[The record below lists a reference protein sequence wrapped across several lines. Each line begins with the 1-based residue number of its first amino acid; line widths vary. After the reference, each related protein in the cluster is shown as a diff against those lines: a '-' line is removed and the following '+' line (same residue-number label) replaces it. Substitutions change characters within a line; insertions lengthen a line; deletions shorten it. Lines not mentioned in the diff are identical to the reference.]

1 MTIGSGTPA
10 EAGHLRFLD
19 EAALDAVVESALS
32 ILEDVGFVY
41 SFAPALTAVESA
53 GAIVDH
59 DSRRAR
65 LPRALVEEAL
75 RLTPASVRLT
85 GRTPEHDLT
94 IGSAAP
100 GEAVPAF
107 TVSGGGTIADRHTDR
122 QRPLLRADVGEVVT
136 FIDHVPQIDFL
147 NSPLAVAD
155 CRRELAG
162 ETILAE
168 VLKYARKPIGGC
180 GPIGVDVDKRVQLEL
195 ADAAGRV
202 VMNAIGP
209 VSPLS
214 LAPNMCEALML
225 WAERG
230 WPSLCW
236 SGPSPGANG
245 PATIAGTLT
254 LAVAEIMAQV
264 VLAQAAG
271 PGMPIVAGYSAMLM
285 DMRSGA
291 VYTGIE
297 GVLLCNAAVQV
308 SHRFGIPFWSACPM
322 VTGNVAGWQNGMQV
336 GMQVPLLAAG
346 GGDIVSFSGGRSM
359 DCTYAY
365 EQILLDAEL
374 IATTRRLLR
383 GVRVDDETRALDLI
397 REVGPAPGDYLR
409 AQHTRE
415 RYRSEIFVPELFNT
429 ATYSS
434 WQASGEQDMVARART
449 RAEDLWSTEVEPDPL
464 PDDVCRALDGILA
477 AAEARL

>member
-1 MTIGSGTPA
+1 V
-10 EAGHLRFLD
+10 RVLD
-19 EAALDAVVESALS
+19 EGALDAIVEGALNT
-32 ILEDVGFVY
+32 LEDVGFVY
-41 SFAPALTAVESA
+41 SFAPALKTVAAA
-53 GAIVDH
+53 GARVDH
-59 DSRRAR
+59 GTQKAR

-75 RLTPASVRLT
+75 RLTPASVHLP
-85 GRTPEHDLT
+85 GRTAEHDLT
-94 IGSAAP
+94 IGPPEGA
-100 GEAVPAF
+100 GVAF
-107 TVSGGGTIADRHTDR
+107 TVSGGGSIADRHTDR

-136 FIDHVPQIDFL
+136 FIDHVPQVDFL

-254 LAVAEIMAQV
+254 LAVAEIMAQI
-264 VLAQAAG
+264 VLAQTTG

-297 GVLLCNAAVQV
+297 GVLLCNAAAQV
-308 SHRFGIPFWSACPM
+308 LHRFGIPFWSACPM

-336 GMQVPLLAAG
+336 GMQAPLLALG

-359 DCTYAY
+359 DCAYAY
-365 EQILLDAEL
+365 DQILLDAEL

-383 GVRVDDETRALDLI
+383 GVQVDEETQALDLI
-397 REVGPAPGDYLR
+397 RQVGPAPGDYLR
-409 AQHTRE
+409 SQHTRE
-415 RYRSEIFVPELFNT
+415 RHRAEIFVPELFST
-429 ATYSS
+429 TTYAS
-434 WQASGEQDMVARART
+434 WQASGEQDMVTRART
-449 RAEDLWSTEVEPDPL
+449 RAEELWATEVEAEPL
-464 PDDVCRALDGILA
+464 PDEVCRALDDILA
-477 AAEARL
+477 TAEARL